1 MKRQRWRQSI
11 ITRAALLSWLGLA
24 AAGCG
29 ALDDAL
35 CENGNCGWSGE
46 IQSRIANL
54 SGLPDS
60 PPADTS
66 NKYFGDTGAQQ
77 LGQQL
82 FWDTR
87 FSGNFNGLDSIKR
100 PVPYGRAAKGQP
112 INMSCQSCHDFNRG
126 GADPSTIPGNVS
138 VGAFWDNVNAGTMYN
153 DAYRPLVLWAG
164 RADSL
169 WSQIPG
175 ALENAMGSNRLR
187 AAWII
192 ATYYRAAYEAVFT
205 DYPLP
210 MTGALTDVTPTLET
224 AAPLTGQCK
233 LNGGPCPA
241 GCRSV
246 TDGASGATGCFP
258 RFPVD
263 GKPGS
268 KMGCQPGDTTE
279 PFGDAW
285 DCMDPQDQPL
295 VVRVMVNFS
304 KAIAAFEAELVTNN
318 SSFDQFVTDMKAGHA
333 MESTAISPEAKNGA
347 RLFVGKAGCSDC
359 HNGALLTD
367 EEFYNVGIPQ
377 VGEGVPT
384 MDDCPKGGVCDCVT
398 PNNCIPFGAWDGYA
412 KLHANAYLRTS
423 TWSDNPQDDSRA
435 MYLNVDRDSIP
446 KGSWRTPSLRDVALT
461 APYMHDGSFP
471 TLEAVVEHYNNGATP
486 MPNGTPNAR
495 IQPLYLTPAEESELV
510 AFLRTLTGQPL
521 PPELSSQPALP

>member
-1 MKRQRWRQSI
+1 MHRRS
-11 ITRAALLSWLGLA
+11 TDGAALAVAVAGLA
-24 AAGCG
+24 LAGCG
-29 ALDDAL
+29 AVDDAF
-35 CENGNCGWSGE
+35 CANGNCGWSDE
-46 IQSRIANL
+46 IQSRISKL
-54 SGLPDS
+54 SGLPDA
-60 PPADTS
+60 PPVDTS
-66 NKYFGDTGAQQ
+66 NKYFSNAAAQQ
-77 LGQQL
+77 LGQQF
-82 FWDTR
+82 FWDAR

-100 PVPYGRAAKGQP
+100 PVPYGRVAKGQP
-112 INMSCQSCHDFNRG
+112 INMSCQSCHDFNRA
-126 GADPSTIPGNVS
+126 GADPATIPGNVS
-138 VGAFWDNVNAGTMYN
+138 IGAFWDNVNAGTMYN

-169 WSQIPG
+169 WAQIPG
-175 ALENAMGSNRLR
+175 ALESAMGSNRLR

-192 ATYYRAAYEAVFT
+192 ASYYRANYEALFT

-210 MTGALTDVTPTLET
+210 MTGALSDISPTLET

-233 LNGGPCPA
+233 MNGNNCPA

-246 TDGASGATGCFP
+246 TDSTGVASGCFP

-263 GKPGS
+263 GTPGA
-268 KMGCQPGDTTE
+268 KRGCQPGDASE

-285 DCMDPQDQPL
+285 DCMDPQDQTP
-295 VVRVMVNFS
+295 VVRVIVNFS
-304 KAIAAFEAELVTNN
+304 KAVAAFESQLVSNH
-318 SSFDQFVTDMKAGHA
+318 SPFDQFVTDMQAGHA

-359 HNGALLTD
+359 HTGPLLTD

-377 VGEGVPT
+377 SGDGVPT
-384 MDDCPKGGVCDCVT
+384 MADCPKGGVCDCVT

-412 KLHANAYLRTS
+412 KLKANAYLRTS
-423 TWSDNPQDDSRA
+423 MWSDNPQDDSRA
-435 MYLNVDRDSIP
+435 AFLNADRDSIG

-461 APYMHDGSFP
+461 APYMHDGSYA

-495 IQPLYLTPAEESELV
+495 IQPLFLTPEEQSQLV
-510 AFLRTLTGQPL
+510 AFLKTLTGAPL
-521 PPELSSQPALP
+521 PAALTSAPTLP